1 MHVLELTHVCTYTHV
16 HTCSWSHKHTLTY
29 THTALRSA
37 PQQAF
42 LLPRKRLSE
51 QPLHHPQRGAGGALS
66 TLGARLLMA
75 ANSLL

>member
-16 HTCSWSHKHTLTY
+16 HTCSWSHKHTLTC
-29 THTALRSA
+29 THTALRAA

-51 QPLHHPQRGAGGALS
+51 QHFTIPNGEPAQLCPL
-66 TLGARLLMA
+66 
-75 ANSLL
+75 